1 MTRIAKVLLLGTCLL
16 AAPVALWLAMN
27 LWAVS
32 PLRMAVLPAAWAVGC
47 WLLRRPCPAS
57 ADNGSPAGGGARW
70 APLCWLIG
78 AAALVLG
85 GLLRA
90 PELVAM
96 GLLVGIAA
104 SVIGSGGTRGL
115 KRSLVPLALMASVV
129 PLPFGLEETWT
140 SWASGHSIRLASS
153 FLDLRDV
160 LHEVSGPW
168 IELPESGIPT
178 AQATAGVQGIP
189 LVAAGA
195 IFLAA
200 LRRRPLWHLILLV
213 LASTMVAMGLNI
225 AAITLGIEWAYSG
238 ARDVWQQPMNSIFL
252 LGFLFAASIFVF
264 CFDHLLA
271 FFSTPRP
278 RPAKRG
284 VSVAEPPPRS
294 PAPSLSVPGAAAV
307 SMAMAMAVPC
317 AGSLRH
323 FRDLVAAASPGDGLP
338 VSAGAL
344 PLNLPED
351 IRNWT
356 QQNPEDHPSVA
367 FRFSDKTSRWEF
379 RKETLHVTISAH
391 SPFRGF
397 PSVAKKYTAMG
408 WHILSDSEE
417 TSSRPG
423 TPPFR
428 RISLRKPRFERAEIL
443 CAAIGPEGQ
452 WLSSEPPAVSPAN
465 LPKFLMKRSRGFLAW
480 IRHGTQPDADIPRAQ
495 MLVHAVWIGD
505 TPFQPD
511 DQFAMNQLFNEARQ
525 LLASQL
531 RGSAG
536 QP

>member
-1 MTRIAKVLLLGTCLL
+1 MTRIAKVLLLVTCLL

-27 LWAVS
+27 LWAAS
-32 PLRMAVLPAAWAVGC
+32 PLRMAVLPVGWAAGY
-47 WLLRRPCPAS
+47 WLLRRPRPADDDS
-57 ADNGSPAGGGARW
+57 GPPTGSRARW
-70 APLCWLIG
+70 VPLCWLIS
-78 AAALVLG
+78 AAAFVLG
-85 GLLRA
+85 GVLRA

-104 SVIGSGGTRGL
+104 SIAGSGGTRGL

-140 SWASGHSIRLASS
+140 NWASGHSVRLASS

-160 LHEVSGPW
+160 LHAVSGPW
-168 IELPESGIPT
+168 IELPDSGIPT
-178 AQATAGVQGIP
+178 AKVTAGVQGIP
-189 LVAAGA
+189 LIVAGA
-195 IFLAA
+195 ILLGA
-200 LRRRPLWHLILLV
+200 LRRRPHWHLILLA
-213 LASTMVAMGLNI
+213 LASAMVAMGLNI
-225 AAITLGIEWAYSG
+225 AAITLGIEWAYTG

-284 VSVAEPPPRS
+284 VSVPDPPPLS
-294 PAPSLSVPGAAAV
+294 PATSASLPASAAV
-307 SMAMAMAVPC
+307 AMAMAMTVPC

-323 FRDLVAAASPGDGLP
+323 FRDMVAATSPEDGLP
-338 VSAGAL
+338 VSTGAL
-344 PLNLPED
+344 PLNLPEE

-356 QQNPEDHPSVA
+356 QRNPEDIPSVA
-367 FRFSDKTSRWEF
+367 FRFSDKSSRWEF
-379 RKETLHVTISAH
+379 RKETLLVAISAH

-397 PSVAKKYTAMG
+397 PSVEKKYTAMG
-408 WHILSDSEE
+408 WHILSNSEE
-417 TSSRPG
+417 TSIRPE

-428 RISLRKPRFERAEIL
+428 RFSLRKPRFERAEIL

-452 WLSSEPPAVSPAN
+452 WISSEPPAVSPAN
-465 LPKFLMKRSRGFLAW
+465 LPRFLMKRSREFLAW
-480 IRHGTQPDADIPRAQ
+480 IRHGIQPGTDAPRAQ
-495 MLVHAVWIGD
+495 MLVHAVWTGD

-511 DQFAMNQLFNEARQ
+511 DQFAMIQLFNEARQ
-525 LLASQL
+525 MLSSQL
-531 RGSAG
+531 RGSTG